1 MSKASKSGASF
12 EEAMQ
17 RLESVVEEMESPEM
31 PLEKIIERYEEG
43 MKLIGVCQEKL
54 QAAEKKIELLTRS
67 QSGEIETSALELEDP
82 EETPG
87 S

>member
-1 MSKASKSGASF
+1 
-12 EEAMQ
+12 MQ
-17 RLESVVEEMESPEM
+17 RLESVVEEMESPEL

>member
-17 RLESVVEEMESPEM
+17 RLESVVEEMESPEL